1 MDSTARTISVRHQSV
16 EDQPAFK
23 EIFASQVGF
32 FNDQHTK
39 SVAFRIEQLKKLKSA
54 ILMHEQAIYD
64 ALYKDL
70 RKSTYEAF
78 GSEIGQVIKEIDF
91 AIRHLPSWASPKRVA
106 TPLMFFPS
114 TSRIHRD
121 PLGVVL
127 IIAPWNYPFFLSI
140 SPLVSAIAGGN
151 TAIIKPSEEA
161 AHTALVIEDI
171 ISTTFSSNYIHVVQG
186 IGGEVIPAMLNELRF
201 DHVFFTGS
209 TGVGQKIMEMAA
221 KKLVPVTLELGGKSP
236 CIVDKSAAL
245 D

>member
-1 MDSTARTISVRHQSV
+1 MDSTTTTISVRHQSV
-16 EDQPAFK
+16 ENQPDFK
-23 EIFASQVGF
+23 EIFASQVDF
-32 FNDQHTK
+32 FKDQHTK
-39 SVAFRIEQLKKLKSA
+39 SVPFRIEQLKKLKSA
-54 ILMHEQAIYD
+54 VLMHEKAIYE

-91 AIRHLPSWASPKRVA
+91 AIRNLPSWASPKRVA

-140 SPLVSAIAGGN
+140 SPLISAIAGGN
-151 TAIIKPSEEA
+151 TAVVKPSEEA

-171 ISTTFSSNYIHVVQG
+171 ISTIRTKFMLG
-186 IGGEVIPAMLNELRF
+186 LGETN
-201 DHVFFTGS
+201 
-209 TGVGQKIMEMAA
+209 Q
-221 KKLVPVTLELGGKSP
+221 
-236 CIVDKSAAL
+236 
-245 D
+245 